1 MVNNVDMLTFAQYLC
16 EHPYIH
22 DSQARQW
29 GYFNGRRVVDG
40 NKVDF
45 KTFGQSGGNGTH
57 GALSYETKLGSG
69 MEGAMIKGWIRFAIL
84 RDGSSL
90 YTIMVPSQKELPSRL
105 KTLAKF
111 LETNRHLDGE
121 VSLDIY
127 EDKDGNVGSK
137 TVSTVWH
144 HGLASTRWPDLKTA
158 QNALRAAIST
168 GQLGKSFN
176 NPTQDYPEAKFDTEY
191 FSKSEYA

>member
-1 MVNNVDMLTFAQYLC
+1 
-16 EHPYIH
+16 
-22 DSQARQW
+22 
-29 GYFNGRRVVDG
+29 
-40 NKVDF
+40 
-45 KTFGQSGGNGTH
+45 
-57 GALSYETKLGSG
+57 